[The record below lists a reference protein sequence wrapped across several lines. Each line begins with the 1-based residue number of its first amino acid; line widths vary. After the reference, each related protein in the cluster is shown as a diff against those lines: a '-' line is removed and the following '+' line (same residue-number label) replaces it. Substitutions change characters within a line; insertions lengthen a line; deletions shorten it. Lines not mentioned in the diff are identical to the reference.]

1 MRGTGVMSLNAGA
14 DRRELSVSIEEM
26 ERRWTLVRAAMTER
40 RIDVLV
46 MKGESDFLGGY
57 LRYFTDI
64 AAIAGMPITAVFP
77 RDDLM
82 TVVRHGPPTD
92 TVLSRGGGPLPGVGR
107 ILSHPSYTTVGTSA
121 AEEVR
126 LIGRALQS
134 FANATIG
141 LLGIHQLSW
150 ASVDHIRREY
160 PRARFVDAAE
170 LVDPIRA
177 LKSPEEQTLIRRT
190 AALQD
195 KAIRAAFEAIQPG
208 MRERDIS
215 AAAQHA
221 SFLLGSEQGIYL
233 CGSAPAGQPTIP
245 MTTRNQTRVI
255 EEGDLIAL
263 MIENSGP
270 GGYYTHIMRTGSV
283 GVPPQRIVEELEVC
297 LQAQRLTV
305 SQLQPGANPVEIH
318 HAHNAFLREHGRPE
332 ESRNYCH
339 GQGYD
344 SLERPVFQPGETLRV
359 QTGMNIGCHPSWV
372 QDGIQMWTC
381 DNFLVGEHGA
391 EQLHAFPHA
400 IYRV

>member
-1 MRGTGVMSLNAGA
+1 MSLSTGA
-14 DRRELSVSIEEM
+14 DRREPSVSVGEL
-26 ERRWTLVRAAMTER
+26 ERRWALVRAAMVER
-40 RIDVLV
+40 GIDVLV

-77 RDDLM
+77 RDDLI
-82 TVVRHGPPTD
+82 TVIRHGPPAD
-92 TVLSRGGGPLPGVGR
+92 TMLPRSGGPIPGVGR
-107 ILSHPSYTTVGTSA
+107 VLSHPSYTTLGASA

-126 LIGRALQS
+126 LIAHALKP
-134 FANATIG
+134 FAHATVG

-150 ASVDHIRREY
+150 ATVDHIRREY
-160 PRARFVDAAE
+160 PHARFVDAAE

-177 LKSPEEQTLIRRT
+177 IKSPEEQTLIRRT

-195 KAIRAAFEAIQPG
+195 QAIGTAFAAIQPG

-215 AAAQHA
+215 AAAQHT

-233 CGSAPAGQPTIP
+233 CGSAPAGQPTLP

-283 GVPPQRIVEELEVC
+283 GAPPPRVVEELELC

-305 SQLQPGANPVEIH
+305 GQLRPGADPVEICR
-318 HAHNAFLREHGRPE
+318 AHNAFLRAHGHPE

-359 QTGMNIGCHPSWV
+359 QVGMNIGCHPSWV
-372 QDGIQMWTC
+372 HDGIQMWTC

-391 EQLHAFPHA
+391 EQLHAFPHG
-400 IYRV
+400 IYQV

>member
-1 MRGTGVMSLNAGA
+1 MSLSTGV
-14 DRRELSVSIEEM
+14 DRREPSVSVEEL

-40 RIDVLV
+40 GIDVLV

-82 TVVRHGPPTD
+82 TVVRHGPPAD
-92 TVLSRGGGPLPGVGR
+92 TVLPRNGGPLPGVGR
-107 ILSHPSYTTVGTSA
+107 ILSHPSYTTLGTSA

-126 LIGRALQS
+126 LIGRALQP

-150 ASVDHIRREY
+150 ATVDHIRREY
-160 PRARFVDAAE
+160 PHARIVDAAE

-177 LKSPEEQTLIRRT
+177 LKSPEEQTLIRHT

-195 KAIRAAFEAIQPG
+195 KAIRGAFEGIQPG

-245 MTTRNQTRVI
+245 MTTRSQTRVI
-255 EEGDLIAL
+255 EQGDLVVV

-283 GVPPQRIVEELEVC
+283 GVPPQRVVEELELC

-305 SQLQPGANPVEIH
+305 SRLHAGADPVEIY

-359 QTGMNIGCHPSWV
+359 QAGMNIGCHPSWV

-391 EQLHAFPHA
+391 TQLHTFPHG
-400 IYRV
+400 IYQF